1 MPMKHIPHKLI
12 DAERLL
18 LARFREPTK
27 NDYQKGWNDAL
38 TTAYEQETGLIIF
51 KEEKEDEQ

>member
-1 MPMKHIPHKLI
+1 MKHIPHKLI